1 MYHRRLTFSKAHKS
15 ALSILKRISHLL
27 EYMLMFPAM
36 AITRMYP
43 PLGHS
48 GILRISRSTSSIP
61 VGKQMAR
68 VPTDSNYSTI
78 L

>member
-1 MYHRRLTFSKAHKS
+1 MYHRRLTFSKAHKR
-15 ALSILKRISHLL
+15 ALSILKCISHLL

-36 AITRMYP
+36 AIKRMYP

-48 GILRISRSTSSIP
+48 GILRISRSTFSIP

-68 VPTDSNYSTI
+68 VPIDSNYSTI